1 MKNALH
7 QKGAILIEA
16 MVSLVLMLIG
26 VVTYMTLI
34 QNATQWNADNY
45 FRLEAIKIAEKQ
57 IAALSVYNQ
66 ANLADYVQSV
76 PQVVSSLPNGSLKI
90 VLKDR
95 GSVSVTVSWTSKST
109 NSDRHVT
116 MQSVISDVY
125 SN

>member
-34 QNATQWNADNY
+34 QNATQWNAYNY